1 MREKECYHIIVC
13 VDVHIYIY
21 DIYIYD
27 RSTWGLKIMENVE
40 KVVFY
45 NLLKLHIASANLKD
59 LRIYAS
65 YPALVLF

>member
-1 MREKECYHIIVC
+1 M
-13 VDVHIYIY
+13 
-21 DIYIYD
+21 
-27 RSTWGLKIMENVE
+27 GLKIMENVE

-45 NLLKLHIASANLKD
+45 NLLKLHIAFANPKD